1 MVILNLDPECAST
14 FIRNHAEGCG
24 GGHGKPIRKLVIFDL
39 EGVLTPHEFLLELA
53 ERAGKYEEVLR
64 EFRAGIN
71 GHRSWLESLHRRIE
85 ILRGTPEE
93 FAEEVAAGVDLEP
106 GAAELTRALRED
118 GWKVAVVSGGFDVV
132 GPSLDRHGL
141 SYDRFMSHRLVFE
154 DGRLSDVEL
163 RFPDKGAAARRLKE
177 EMRPDFVVA
186 IGDGW
191 NDVPMFSEADLAI
204 GFRPKPV
211 LEGYIHMG
219 ASDIDELARILLNGR
234 LEAAA
239 EHDLRH

>member
-1 MVILNLDPECAST
+1 MVLNFSLK
-14 FIRNHAEGCG
+14 FIKRRIAWPA

-71 GHRSWLESLHRRIE
+71 GHGSWLDSLRRRME
-85 ILRGTPEE
+85 IMRGTPIE
-93 FAEEVAAGVDLEP
+93 FAEEVAAKVDMEP
-106 GAAELTRALRED
+106 GAAELTRALKGD
-118 GWKVAVVSGGFDVV
+118 GWQVAIVSGGFDIL
-132 GPSLDRHGL
+132 GPALDRGGL
-141 SYDRFMSHRLVFE
+141 VYDRFLSHRLVFE
-154 DGRLSDVEL
+154 HGLLVGAEL
-163 RFPDKGAAARRLKE
+163 RFPDKGAAARILKE

-186 IGDGW
+186 VGDGW
-191 NDVPMFSEADLAI
+191 NDVPMFEEANLAI

-211 LEGYIHMG
+211 LENYIHMG
-219 ASDIDELARILLNGR
+219 ASSIEELSRVLLSGR

-239 EHDLRH
+239 RRAV